1 MFKIFRRL
9 QHQYYGILDLIPI
22 DPNEDTIR
30 KVNLD
35 KNHKTQNRLWLLS

>member
-1 MFKIFRRL
+1 MLKIFRWL

-22 DPNEDTIR
+22 DHIEDTIG

-35 KNHKTQNRLWLLS
+35 KNHKMQNRLWLLS